1 MLLNIPDVL
10 TPEQAAHCR
19 RLLEAADWVDGRGTA
34 GHLSHGVK
42 DNQQLRFDNPV
53 AVELG
58 ELITRRLET
67 HPLFMSAALPSKIVP
82 PLFNRYAEGQRYGDH
97 VDGAIRP
104 IDGTP
109 HRVRTDLSATL
120 FLSEPSDYDGGDLVI
135 EEPIGP
141 RRVRLPAGH
150 LLLYPSSSIHRIE
163 PVTRGAAGLV
173 LLGPEPG
180 ARRRRPGGAVRTRQ
194 HPAHPAARDGAGEA
208 GPAQPD
214 GRLPQPA
221 EAVGGRLI
229 RLI

>member
-1 MLLNIPDVL
+1 MLLQIPDVL

-19 RLLEAADWVDGRGTA
+19 RLLKAADWVDGRGTA

-53 AVELG
+53 SVELG
-58 ELITRRLET
+58 EMITRRLET
-67 HPLFMSAALPSKIVP
+67 NPLFMSAALPHKIVP
-82 PLFNRYAEGQRYGDH
+82 PLFNRYAGLQRYGDH

-120 FLSEPSDYDGGDLVI
+120 FLSDPADYDGGELVI
-135 EEPIGP
+135 EEPIGA

-163 PVTRGAAGLV
+163 PVTRGVRLASFFWVQSLV
-173 LLGPEPG
+173 RDDADRSVLFELDCTLRTLPRETDQEKRALLSLTNVYHNLV
-180 ARRRRPGGAVRTRQ
+180 RRWAD
-194 HPAHPAARDGAGEA
+194 A
-208 GPAQPD
+208 
-214 GRLPQPA
+214 
-221 EAVGGRLI
+221 
-229 RLI
+229 

>member
-1 MLLNIPDVL
+1 MLLHIPDVL

-42 DNQQLRFDNPV
+42 DNQQLRFDNPTS
-53 AVELG
+53 VELG
-58 ELITRRLET
+58 EMITRRLET
-67 HPLFMSAALPSKIVP
+67 NPLFMSAALPHKIVP
-82 PLFNRYAEGQRYGDH
+82 PLFNRYAGSQRYGDH

-120 FLSEPSDYDGGDLVI
+120 FLSDPADYDGGELVI

-163 PVTRGAAGLV
+163 PVTRGVRLASFFWVQSLV
-173 LLGPEPG
+173 REDADRSVLFELDCTLRTLPRETDQEKRALLSLTNVYHNLV
-180 ARRRRPGGAVRTRQ
+180 RRWAD
-194 HPAHPAARDGAGEA
+194 A
-208 GPAQPD
+208 
-214 GRLPQPA
+214 
-221 EAVGGRLI
+221 
-229 RLI
+229 